1 VNLVLI
7 ALAVLVVVA
16 VFVGYAA
23 VVAGA
28 RADRRSEDFEG
39 GAGSPSSSPR
49 GAGSPTRTAL
59 RVVGGPSIPEAAPP
73 SARRVPPGD
82 SPT

>member
-16 VFVGYAA
+16 VFVGYCA

-28 RADRRSEDFEG
+28 RADRRSEAFD
-39 GAGSPSSSPR
+39 R
-49 GAGSPTRTAL
+49 KVAL
-59 RVVGGPSIPEAAPP
+59 RVAGRSGSSGESAPPAAPP
-73 SARRVPPGD
+73 SARRVPPED
-82 SPT
+82 PSAA

>member
-39 GAGSPSSSPR
+39 RAAPPGRHP
-49 GAGSPTRTAL
+49 L

>member
-23 VVAGA
+23 VIAGA
-28 RADRRSEDFEG
+28 RADRRSEGFD
-39 GAGSPSSSPR
+39 R
-49 GAGSPTRTAL
+49 KVAL
-59 RVVGGPSIPEAAPP
+59 RVAGRSESSGESHPQAEPP

-82 SPT
+82 SPAA